1 MRYGGARK
9 VIILFAMTEQE
20 GKLRSLSIEV
30 GSRVPRRRHTRNV
43 ESEVMPRRTELKIVR
58 IDEQILTS
66 PTATNII
73 NL

>member
-1 MRYGGARK
+1 
-9 VIILFAMTEQE
+9 
-20 GKLRSLSIEV
+20 
-30 GSRVPRRRHTRNV
+30 
-43 ESEVMPRRTELKIVR
+43 MPRRTELKIVR